1 MRAIHSTRN
10 SAAAVAF
17 TFMLLT
23 LWALTHRYHGFARDG
38 ELYALQA
45 MARVHPWLASDVYLQ
60 NVSQDRFTVFSPI
73 YAWFIGIF
81 GLHTAE
87 LLLFAVCTWALLA
100 AAWASIRGLFAA
112 EDAWLAVALLIV
124 TVGYYGAYQIF
135 SYSENYLSARSMG
148 EALVAVALACH
159 VRGWRVAAFLI
170 AVLGLFIHP
179 LIALPGLLLLL
190 GLSLPTRLTLCGAAA
205 GLLAVLA
212 VTLIV
217 AHGQWAAPFL
227 KVMDPDWLEVV
238 HERSQFLFLKY
249 WTGPD
254 WEVAARPLV
263 CLTLSA
269 LAIADARARKL
280 SVAAMLVG
288 TSGLAVAF
296 IAGTIGPV
304 PILLQGQAWRWMWVT
319 SFVSIL
325 LLAPT
330 LKSVWRDGRCG
341 PLCALLLLFAWAPP
355 RGVDGLACA
364 AAALCL
370 WLARPYIV
378 DRIAASL
385 RWAAIVVGA
394 LFVAWLLVDCGTL
407 VSAPVAESGREDV
420 FFGRLREIL
429 DLGPFALLLAYAVVR
444 SVGHLRTARSIS
456 LLAGIFLATSL
467 AALPGALKQVDSAG
481 SPGEIAEFTDWR
493 AAIPPT
499 SNVLLLPGSVS
510 ATFMWFTLD
519 RPSYLTVGQ
528 SAGVVFSPVT
538 AREVRRRAAV
548 LLPLRNPDWT
558 ILSSISA
565 AQQRRKA
572 HLPPLPAAPPR
583 PLSAGILI
591 QICSDPQLGFVIA
604 KERVGFEP
612 LVHRHPGT
620 WSNWNLYDCR
630 RVRASAPSA

>member
-1 MRAIHSTRN
+1 
-10 SAAAVAF
+10 
-17 TFMLLT
+17 MLLT
-23 LWALTHRYHGFARDG
+23 LWALTHRYHGFAHDG

-45 MARVHPWLASDVYLQ
+45 MARIHPWLASDLYLQ

-73 YAWFIGIF
+73 YAGIIGIF

-100 AAWASIRGLFAA
+100 AAWVSIRGLFDAQ
-112 EDAWLAVALLIV
+112 DAWLAVGLLIV

-179 LIALPGLLLLL
+179 LIALPGLLLIVC
-190 GLSLPTRLTLCGAAA
+190 LSLPTRLALCGAAA
-205 GLLAVLA
+205 GVLAVLA
-212 VTLIV
+212 LTLIV

-227 KVMDPDWLEVV
+227 RVMDPAWLQVV

-249 WTGPD
+249 WAGPD
-254 WEVAARPLV
+254 WEIAARPLV
-263 CLTLSA
+263 CLTMSA

-280 SVAAMLVG
+280 GVAAMLVG
-288 TSGLAVAF
+288 TSGLAVAC

-319 SFVSIL
+319 SFVSVL

-330 LKSVWRDGRCG
+330 LRSVWRDGRCG
-341 PLCALLLLFAWAPP
+341 PLCAMLLLFAWTPP
-355 RGVDGLACA
+355 RGIDGLACA

-370 WLARPYIV
+370 WQARPYII

-385 RWAAIVVGA
+385 RWAAIVVGS
-394 LFVAWLLVDCGTL
+394 LFLAWLLADCWTIA
-407 VSAPVAESGREDV
+407 SAPIAESGRENL
-420 FFGRLREIL
+420 FIGRLREIF
-429 DLGPFALLLAYAVVR
+429 DLGPFALLLVYAVVR
-444 SVGHLRTARSIS
+444 SLRHVRTAGAVS
-456 LLAGIFLATSL
+456 LVAGFFLATSL
-467 AALPGALKQVDSAG
+467 ATLPGAEKQVDTAG
-481 SPGEIAEFTDWR
+481 SPGEMAEFTDWR
-493 AAIPPT
+493 TAIPPT

-528 SAGVVFSPVT
+528 SAGVVFSAVT
-538 AREVRRRAAV
+538 AQEVRRRAAV

-572 HLPPLPAAPPR
+572 NLPPLPTAPPR
-583 PLSAGILI
+583 PLTADILV

-604 KERVGFEP
+604 KESVGFDP

-620 WSNWNLYDCR
+620 WSNWNLYNCG